1 MTRRRFSQILV
12 GARGEAAKTKYLDRL
27 RGMGQGEKIGTKG
40 NRPDSKYLYVQP
52 FGTELPATV
61 FFRVSALTPS
71 WDSLKSAISTHTKET
86 ITGTQ
91 QEIRASGFEAARAVR
106 RTKDSSGTVTTSKL
120 TGLKYLKY
128 NSTSI
133 SAPFGRKANTE
144 SEGEAQTEIRT
155 AVGTTYKTSFIEER
169 M

>member
-27 RGMGQGEKIGTKG
+27 RGMGQGENIGTKG
-40 NRPDSKYLYVQP
+40 NRPASKYIYIQP

-61 FFRVSALTPS
+61 RFRVSALVPS
-71 WDSLKSAISTHTKET
+71 WDSLKTAIGTRATDT
-86 ITGTQ
+86 ILGTQ
-91 QEIRASGFEAARAVR
+91 QQIKATGFTAARAVR
-106 RTKDSSGTVTTSKL
+106 RTIDTSGTVSTSKL
-120 TGLKYLKY
+120 SGLKYLKY
-128 NSTSI
+128 NSTSM
-133 SAPFGRKANTE
+133 SAPFGRKDATD

-155 AVGTTYKTSFIEER
+155 AIGPTYKTSFIEER